1 MNCCVSTKRGIILKL
16 HVSPNSAKTHI
27 SGMHGDSLKL
37 RLKAP
42 PVDGKANKEL
52 IKFINTSLK
61 SKKVKCELVNG
72 QTSRDKRV
80 LLKDFFDTKWVEN
93 IFCE

>member
-1 MNCCVSTKRGIILKL
+1 MLTKRGIILKL
-16 HVSPNSAKTHI
+16 HVSPNAAKTHI

-52 IKFINTSLK
+52 IKFLNTSLK
-61 SKKVKCELVNG
+61 SKKVKCEIVSG
-72 QTSRDKRV
+72 QTSRDKHV
-80 LLKDFFDTKWVEN
+80 LLKDFFDTKWVES
-93 IFCE
+93 IFCKS